1 MEASGV
7 RGRLAVGSS
16 GGRWGI
22 AFGPGEA
29 ASITGN
35 NESELGND
43 ARLTRSGINPDYFS
57 SRQTPKLADSL
68 TGLTTVKIMA
78 LLIVNDV
85 ALKGERF

>member
-1 MEASGV
+1 VEASGV

-35 NESELGND
+35 NESELGTD
-43 ARLTRSGINPDYFS
+43 VRLIRSRISPDYFS
-57 SRQTPKLADSL
+57 FGQTPKLADPII
-68 TGLTTVKIMA
+68 GLTNVQIMGV
-78 LLIVNDV
+78 LIVNDV